1 MKEILKHLV
10 EHVTLPEDAYLGQD
24 EEILEIFVEE
34 LEEIFEQL
42 QTSLDRWQLEEFKD
56 TELVNIRRY
65 FHTLKGSG
73 RMVGA
78 KRSGE
83 LAWTVE
89 DTLNRIITKNLELT
103 SEIQHYVSAVFNIY
117 KFKLYSEFLNRKPHH
132 LDLAPLVYLGQQLQ
146 QKQSLEPA
154 LDELL
159 ALSNTLDNENVITG
173 LEIGEDTVTAE
184 VTSVTTPHVVDLVP
198 DGSTDTTE
206 EEVAVESTVA
216 DDSLTS
222 ETLEIFVEESEEHL
236 AAIKEFLH
244 LEEHTPDQYNRLIR
258 ALHTL
263 RGSSSMAHVNEVF
276 EASGKV

>member
-10 EHVTLPEDAYLGQD
+10 EHVTLPEDEYLGQD
-24 EEILEIFVEE
+24 DEILEIFVEE
-34 LEEIFEQL
+34 LEEIFELL

-89 DTLNRIITKNLELT
+89 DTLNRTITKNLELT
-103 SEIQHYVSAVFNIY
+103 AEIQQYVRAVFNIY

-132 LDLAPLVYLGQQLQ
+132 LALAPLVYLGQQLQ

-154 LDELL
+154 LGELL

-173 LEIGEDTVTAE
+173 LEIGEDTVIADLI
-184 VTSVTTPHVVDLVP
+184 SMTTPHVIDPVVS
-198 DGSTDTTE
+198 GSLNTIED
-206 EEVAVESTVA
+206 VVLESTIL

-222 ETLEIFVEESEEHL
+222 ETLEIFVEESEE
-236 AAIKEFLH
+236 
-244 LEEHTPDQYNRLIR
+244 T
-258 ALHTL
+258 
-263 RGSSSMAHVNEVF
+263 
-276 EASGKV
+276 SGGN

>member
-10 EHVTLPEDAYLGQD
+10 EQVTLPEDAYLGQD

-42 QTSLDRWQLEEFKD
+42 QTSLDRWQLDEFKD

-103 SEIQHYVSAVFNIY
+103 SEIQHYVRAVFNIY
-117 KFKLYSEFLNRKPHH
+117 KFKLYAEFLNRKPHH
-132 LDLAPLVYLGQQLQ
+132 LDLAPLVYLGQRLQ

-173 LEIGEDTVTAE
+173 LEIGEDIVTAE
-184 VTSVTTPHVVDLVP
+184 VTSVTTPHVVDLVA

-236 AAIKEFLH
+236 AAIKDF
-244 LEEHTPDQYNRLIR
+244 
-258 ALHTL
+258 
-263 RGSSSMAHVNEVF
+263 
-276 EASGKV
+276 